1 MHVHNL
7 KLYLLLSFIGGEVS
21 QNAVQV
27 WLAEKSTIAQAGEK
41 SRGFHEVT
49 TYLYSWIYTSYLPFI
64 LQELYPSE
72 C

>member
-49 TYLYSWIYTSYLPFI
+49 TYLYA
-64 LQELYPSE
+64 
-72 C
+72 